1 VRLTFSLTAMFY
13 IGSNVLDWPL
23 EAQRAV
29 ADGHEICVREYLSFV
44 SSSSSSGPCSTI
56 DSILGLSSNFLHI
69 LLMTLMNPADTWSH
83 NYMTAFS
90 NEGVFA
96 ELWYSM
102 KAIKLVTGVTPRCW
116 RVRFAFLFHAFLFPS
131 LFAFFSLA
139 LPLRSSLLGLLL
151 VTHLIL

>member
-1 VRLTFSLTAMFY
+1 MFY

-29 ADGHEICVREYLSFV
+29 ADGHEICVREWGFFHLDLLF
-44 SSSSSSGPCSTI
+44 G
-56 DSILGLSSNFLHI
+56 LGTLHHQVNPPRLSSNFLHI

-116 RVRFAFLFHAFLFPS
+116 RVRLLFLFHASFSVSLRFL
-131 LFAFFSLA
+131 LA
-139 LPLRSSLLGLLL
+139 RSSFTVIASLLL
-151 VTHLIL
+151 VSHLTL